1 MNLGQQ
7 GHLGEHVGIGY
18 VAQNSAQPSL
28 DLFGRI
34 NTCTPTAIF
43 TSHPAFTTQRET
55 MDFISTGSGVITH
68 DISNTLINLQVG
80 TGTGKAVRQSREYLL
95 YQPGKLQ
102 SCYITSVP
110 QYAGTWDNSVVFRTG
125 LFDDYRDK
133 SSETNQPSMG
143 QYFELSGNSWF
154 VCERLNSTNNILN
167 VNRIPQ
173 ANWNLDTLNG
183 VRATSPS
190 GFTLRS
196 PPDRG
201 ALFIIDRQ
209 WLGVGIVRMGVI
221 FNGKPIFVHVF
232 HDRLLN
238 RPYTHLPKLPVRW
251 ELEKVSGGASATATA
266 ASVCASVQ
274 VMGQYTPLGALF
286 TLPTNLV
293 ATSLTSISTTLTPIL
308 FLRLQQKHCRATFKL
323 KDISLYSSGD
333 GHYTIFKNPTIALN
347 GSAAITYTSHPDS
360 RSMVEYSVLSGA
372 IGNYTIS
379 GGTPIRSGFFQK
391 TTTSTDN
398 LSIDELIT
406 ASSFCSDI
414 AGTPDV
420 LVVGVA
426 SFSGNISANADI
438 RWLELV

>member
-7 GHLGEHVGIGY
+7 GQQGEHVGIGY

-43 TSHPAFTTQRET
+43 TTHPAFTTQRET
-55 MDFISTGSGVITH
+55 MDFISTGTGVITH
-68 DISNTLINLQVG
+68 DISNTLISLQVG
-80 TGTGKAVRQSREYLL
+80 TGVGRAVRQSREYLL

-102 SCYITSVP
+102 CCYITSVP

-143 QYFELSGNSWF
+143 HYFELSGNSWF
-154 VCERLNSTNNILN
+154 VCERLNSTNNVLN

-201 ALFIIDRQ
+201 ALFIVDRQ

-251 ELEKVSGGASATATA
+251 ELEKVAGGASATATA

-274 VMGQYTPLGALF
+274 VLGQYTPLGTIF

-293 ATSLTSISTTLTPIL
+293 GTSLTSISTSLTPIL
-308 FLRLQQKHCRATFKL
+308 FLRLQQKHCRATFKV
-323 KDISLYSSGD
+323 KDVSIYSSGD
-333 GHYTIFKNPTIALN
+333 GHYTVYKNPTITLG
-347 GSAAITYTSHPDS
+347 GSPAITYTAHPDS
-360 RSMVEYSVLSGA
+360 RSLVEYSVLSGA
-372 IGNYTIS
+372 IGSYSIS

-391 TTTSTDN
+391 TTTSVDN
-398 LSIDELIT
+398 LSIDELIS
-406 ASSFCSDI
+406 APSYCSDI

-420 LVVGVA
+420 LVVAVA
-426 SFSGNISANADI
+426 SFSGNISANCDI

>member
-1 MNLGQQ
+1 MNLSLSGQQ
-7 GHLGEHVGIGY
+7 GHLGEHVGIGF

-43 TSHPAFTTQRET
+43 TTHPAFTTQRET
-55 MDFISTGSGVITH
+55 MDYISTGSGVIVH
-68 DISNTLINLQVG
+68 DISNTLITLQVG

-102 SCYITSVP
+102 SAYLTGVP
-110 QYAGTWDNSVVFRTG
+110 QYAGTWDNSVVFRMG

-154 VCERLNSTNNILN
+154 VCERLNSTNNVLN
-167 VNRIPQ
+167 VSRIPQ

-201 ALFIIDRQ
+201 MLFIVDRQ

-221 FNGKPIFVHVF
+221 FNGKPIYVHVF

-251 ELEKVSGGASATATA
+251 EIEKVAGGATATA
-266 ASVCASVQ
+266 TAGTVCASVQ
-274 VMGQYTPLGALF
+274 VLGEYTPLGTLF
-286 TLPTNLV
+286 TLPTNLI
-293 ATSLTSISTTLTPIL
+293 TTGLSSLGSSLTPIL

-323 KDISLYSSGD
+323 KEVTIYSSGD
-333 GHYTIFKNPTIALN
+333 VHYTVFKNPTIT
-347 GSAAITYTSHPDS
+347 GTPAITYTAHPDS
-360 RSMVEYSVLSGA
+360 RSLVEYSVITGTTT
-372 IGNYTIS
+372 YTIS
-379 GGTPIRSGFFQK
+379 GGTPIRSGFVSKAAASQ
-391 TTTSTDN
+391 DN

-406 ASSFCSDI
+406 SPSFCSDI

-420 LVVGVA
+420 LVVAVGGLT
-426 SFSGNISANADI
+426 SNPSANANI
-438 RWLELV
+438 RWLEIV